1 MFTLLFASDIGLV
14 CHNQLNIV
22 RSYLVK
28 IFNIN
33 ANKTKARNGEFME
46 NDMSSMA
53 GSLAKVSVVVLTDGQ
68 SRGKI

>member
-1 MFTLLFASDIGLV
+1 MFTLLFACDIGLV

-46 NDMSSMA
+46 NDMS
-53 GSLAKVSVVVLTDGQ
+53 
-68 SRGKI
+68 